1 MDENGEPPP
10 DPGGTGLG
18 GGAQEKSPAV
28 NNQNHVKQTVTPSR
42 MGDSCKTV
50 KKMRTFQEILAEEND
65 KRNIVEIKLEK
76 VMVDNGGV
84 MEKAKS
90 ISPEDVSILIFD
102 KIGFKPEDCFGVAL
116 STTRYDTK
124 EVKLKAGVDPT
135 FYISMDAFYF
145 KDHKVEVRL
154 QSGSITRV
162 TFKNVPFNIP
172 DEELINLCEC
182 YGEPVNNFVQYEK
195 PSKSTRGVHGSSRY
209 VEMKMIPGKQFE
221 NYYWMEG
228 PLESDRGSRVTVL
241 HSGQVQQCSFCLR
254 RADSCPGGGIGKICE
269 KRDTPKGMISDYM
282 KHLKLHHNYTSL
294 KMKYQQEEF
303 PLLAGPR
310 KLGDGFGHMVEN
322 DDTEEVAEVQGVDN
336 SPKDARI
343 AQLESQLSDQNQLRQ
358 QLTEAKA
365 RLGISKTLV
374 VPLDFFE
381 YEEETDQVITINQT
395 GFEKFIDERCTSRRD
410 RENKKADLKNKLL
423 EQVRQIERKKRGKS
437 ISSIAS
443 FAWSDSS
450 AKVRA
455 RSVEGD
461 GGGDQKHSR
470 VSPSQPV

>member
-28 NNQNHVKQTVTPSR
+28 NKQNHVKQTVTPSR

-90 ISPEDVSILIFD
+90 ISPEDVSILFFD

-124 EVKLKAGVDPT
+124 EVKLRAGVDPT
-135 FYISMDAFYF
+135 PYISMDPFYF

-195 PSKSTRGVHGSSRY
+195 PS
-209 VEMKMIPGKQFE
+209 PP
-221 NYYWMEG
+221 EG
-228 PLESDRGSRVTVL
+228 FMDL
-241 HSGQVQQCSFCLR
+241 
-254 RADSCPGGGIGKICE
+254 ADMW
-269 KRDTPKGMISDYM
+269 R
-282 KHLKLHHNYTSL
+282 
-294 KMKYQQEEF
+294 
-303 PLLAGPR
+303 
-310 KLGDGFGHMVEN
+310 
-322 DDTEEVAEVQGVDN
+322 
-336 SPKDARI
+336 
-343 AQLESQLSDQNQLRQ
+343 
-358 QLTEAKA
+358 
-365 RLGISKTLV
+365 
-374 VPLDFFE
+374 
-381 YEEETDQVITINQT
+381 
-395 GFEKFIDERCTSRRD
+395 
-410 RENKKADLKNKLL
+410 
-423 EQVRQIERKKRGKS
+423 
-437 ISSIAS
+437 
-443 FAWSDSS
+443 
-450 AKVRA
+450 
-455 RSVEGD
+455 
-461 GGGDQKHSR
+461 
-470 VSPSQPV
+470 